1 MIVYIVPTRALIQQV
16 EYDLHKALSVNK
28 LGKVYVT
35 SVPIFPKDMENESV
49 VFVLTQ
55 ERLQWMLLDN
65 HEIKPSMII
74 VDEAQK
80 IGDSSRGIL
89 LQQVI
94 EEIFVEL
101 VKRNLFF

>member
-1 MIVYIVPTRALIQQV
+1 
-16 EYDLHKALSVNK
+16 
-28 LGKVYVT
+28 
-35 SVPIFPKDMENESV
+35 MENESV

-80 IGDSSRGIL
+80 DWRR
-89 LQQVI
+89 
-94 EEIFVEL
+94 F
-101 VKRNLFF
+101 